1 MKPIVF
7 LMACVATLSLSAPG
21 QVDLGDPT
29 GKQAAASIQRMAM
42 RVRVTRAEP
51 ASEKLHVAWRRGGE
65 GLGGTVTRG
74 DFLADSNDADLA
86 LNEWSAWTP
95 LEQVIGRAGS
105 WTFPSVVVSPGAP
118 VEKPL
123 AKKVPMPPIMA
134 STVQFEFA
142 DKGKVFKT
150 FKEDAPKGA

>member
-7 LMACVATLSLSAPG
+7 LMACAATLSLSAQE

-51 ASEKLHVAWRRGGE
+51 SSEKLHVAWRRGGE
-65 GLGGTVTRG
+65 GLGGTVTKG
-74 DFLADSNDADLA
+74 EFLAETNDADLA

-105 WTFPSVVVSPGAP
+105 WTYPSVVVGPGAP
-118 VEKPL
+118 VDKTVG
-123 AKKVPMPPIMA
+123 KKAAPPPITAM
-134 STVQFEFA
+134 TVQFEFA
-142 DKGKVFKT
+142 ERGKVFKT
-150 FKEDAPKGA
+150 FKEDSPK